1 MHDLKY
7 LLPYMKHQKMKL
19 LWGLLG
25 SILATS
31 LAVTTPYLL
40 GNAVDKLTT
49 GRPQSEIVTL
59 ALIIVGIA
67 VVQGVGEF
75 FSRYLIN
82 GVSRYVEYE
91 LRNDFFAHL
100 QGMSQSFF
108 QGNHT
113 GDIMARATNDMSAV
127 RQALGPGISN
137 SSRTILMFVISSV
150 LMLSIN
156 VGMALVIIVL
166 VPVVTITFAV
176 MLRKMT
182 AQYEQVQAQFGNMS
196 TYAQENFAGIRVV
209 KAYAQ
214 EEYETEYFAKQSR
227 IYYQHSLKYQRI
239 NQLVWPLMAVM
250 LGLASVAILFIGG
263 TQVID
268 GNMTLGQFVQFNAY
282 LGLLAWPM
290 IALGWVISLYQQGA
304 ASMHRIRELMSQ
316 RSKIADHADTLP
328 IKAINGDIRFDHV
341 SLRYDKRK
349 MLDDVSFHAPAGTS
363 LAIVGSTGAGKTS
376 IVNLITRV
384 YEAQD
389 GQVMVDGNDV
399 RRIPLDVLRRN
410 IGYVPQDTYL
420 FSTSLAENVAFGV
433 ENPDPVMVGRA
444 VETARLSNDLDQF
457 PERHHDS
464 DRRAGRDPLG
474 RAEAADGAIPRHHAR
489 PAHPDPGR
497 CALQHRHADPVRNP
511 GGPQDGA
518 TRSHQHHHLPAH
530 LHRERRRPDPGPRRR
545 QDNRARHPLRAGSPA
560 RPLRPDV
567 SPRATLQRAWY
578 RMKIADLKL
587 LRHKEHER
595 SRIVLLQRPATRYNY
610 RNNKISVKPLCPSC
624 SL

>member
-1 MHDLKY
+1 MHDLKH
-7 LLPYMKHQKMKL
+7 LLPYMKRSWVQL
-19 LWGLLG
+19 FWGLLA

-31 LAVTTPYLL
+31 LAVTQPYLL
-40 GNAVDKLTT
+40 GTAVDKLTT
-49 GRPQSEIVTL
+49 GRSQSEIVTL

-127 RQALGPGISN
+127 RNALGPGISN
-137 SSRTILMFVISSV
+137 SSRTILMFVISAV

-166 VPVVTITFAV
+166 VPVVSITFAV

-182 AQYEQVQAQFGNMS
+182 AQYEAVQAQFGAMS

-214 EEYETEYFAKQSR
+214 EEYESEYFAKESR
-227 IYYQHSLKYQRI
+227 IYYRHSLKYQRI
-239 NQLVWPLMAVM
+239 NQLLWPLMAVM
-250 LGLASVAILFIGG
+250 LGLAAVAILFIGG
-263 TQVID
+263 NQVIS

-316 RSKIADHADTLP
+316 RSKIADHAETLP
-328 IKAINGDIRFDHV
+328 IKAIDGDIRFDHV
-341 SLRYDKRK
+341 SLRYDKRNV
-349 MLDDVSFHAPAGTS
+349 LDDVTFHAPAGTS

-384 YEAQD
+384 YEAQE
-389 GQVMVDGNDV
+389 GHVMVDGNDV

-433 ENPDPVMVGRA
+433 ESPDPVLVGRA

-457 PERHHDS
+457 PEGIDTVIGERGVTLS
-464 DRRAGRDPLG
+464 GGQKQRTALSRAIMRDPRILILDDALSSIDTQTQSEILAGLKAVLQDRTSIIISQRISTVKDADQILVLEDGKIIERGTHSELVARRGSYARMYRRELLSSELG
-474 RAEAADGAIPRHHAR
+474 IE
-489 PAHPDPGR
+489 
-497 CALQHRHADPVRNP
+497 
-511 GGPQDGA
+511 
-518 TRSHQHHHLPAH
+518 
-530 LHRERRRPDPGPRRR
+530 
-545 QDNRARHPLRAGSPA
+545 
-560 RPLRPDV
+560 
-567 SPRATLQRAWY
+567 
-578 RMKIADLKL
+578 
-587 LRHKEHER
+587 
-595 SRIVLLQRPATRYNY
+595 
-610 RNNKISVKPLCPSC
+610 
-624 SL
+624 

>member
-1 MHDLKY
+1 LHDLKH
-7 LLPYMKHQKMKL
+7 LLPYLKRQWVQL
-19 LWGLLG
+19 LWGLLA

-31 LAVTTPYLL
+31 LAVTQPYLL

-67 VVQGVGEF
+67 VVQGIGEF

-137 SSRTILMFVISSV
+137 SSRTVLMFVISAV

-263 TQVID
+263 TQVIN

-341 SLRYDKRK
+341 SLRYDRRK
-349 MLDDVSFHAPAGTS
+349 VLDDVSFHAPAGTS

-457 PERHHDS
+457 PNGITTVIGERGVTLS
-464 DRRAGRDPLG
+464 GGQKQRTALSRAIMRDPRILILDDALSSIDTQTQSEILAGLKTVLQDRTSIIISQRISTVKDADQILVLEEGKIIERGTHSELVAQRGSYARMYRRELLSSELG
-474 RAEAADGAIPRHHAR
+474 IE
-489 PAHPDPGR
+489 
-497 CALQHRHADPVRNP
+497 
-511 GGPQDGA
+511 
-518 TRSHQHHHLPAH
+518 
-530 LHRERRRPDPGPRRR
+530 
-545 QDNRARHPLRAGSPA
+545 
-560 RPLRPDV
+560 
-567 SPRATLQRAWY
+567 
-578 RMKIADLKL
+578 
-587 LRHKEHER
+587 
-595 SRIVLLQRPATRYNY
+595 
-610 RNNKISVKPLCPSC
+610 
-624 SL
+624 